1 MLHEYMKFVK
11 EHHTAKTLPHLE
23 AVLGLASEA
32 GEVSGE
38 VCKALRREGAVNKDK
53 LTEELGDVLFYFLSV
68 CNRFGVDLDKVMLY
82 NMLKLTERKLKN
94 GDTL

>member
-1 MLHEYMKFVK
+1 MIHEYIKFVK

-38 VCKALRREGAVNKDK
+38 VCKALRREESVNKDK
-53 LTEELGDVLFYFLSV
+53 LTEELGDVLFYFLAV
-68 CNRFGVDLDKVMLY
+68 CNRFGVDLDKVILH
-82 NMLKLTERKLKN
+82 NMLKLTDRKRRK